1 MLKALS
7 AATTSIL
14 ILQSGKMYAAS
25 AWLYLPLVAP
35 TYISDDCFRSS
46 SIGKSI

>member
-46 SIGKSI
+46 SIEKSI